1 MPSEW
6 IVYATTIGTERHRN
20 AASRPLH
27 SGGDQLHN
35 DIIGT
40 IGEVAVC
47 LFYGEDPR
55 RYVTAHD
62 ERPGTIPDLVHD
74 GYRVS
79 VKSTERFKL
88 PLTLFV
94 PEHDPND
101 VFVLVSVAA
110 TFCRLHGWC
119 DRSALDRFP
128 AEPFKRIGQPG
139 SSGNGRYHYIPVGA
153 LEPCNP
159 WLGVSA

>member
-1 MPSEW
+1 MASDIYMPSEW

-101 VFVLVSVAA
+101 
-110 TFCRLHGWC
+110 
-119 DRSALDRFP
+119 RSALDRFP